1 MSGTLSSLNTA
12 LTALQYQ
19 RNALD
24 VAASN
29 IANATT
35 DGYTRRRVTGETIG
49 ATATPALWSRQGL
62 TGEGVQA
69 TSIQR
74 MNDAILDAR
83 ARREHASQSYLD
95 LRASAL
101 ARVETGIGEPSDQGV
116 AAALTSFRTSWSDVK
131 NNPSS
136 EAARSQVIAKAETL
150 IGAISAQVS
159 NIDGEMADQQTR
171 LEQTV
176 TEVNTVAEQLAA
188 TNRNVVS
195 ATLNGVDTTALLD
208 QRDQLAMK
216 LAELSGGTVTVHD
229 NGVADV
235 TVGDHELVTF
245 DASNPLDAADLP
257 TGLSGQLGAV
267 QELLTTTLPAYRA
280 GLGEVVTKLA
290 DQVNSLHGTGYDL
303 DGAAGQPFFTYDP
316 ADPAGTLAVAIT
328 DPRKL
333 AVAATGGDT
342 GNYDGSIATLL
353 AAANDGGTAYQ
364 SLVNGFG
371 TKVASAQGLA
381 ATQQLLTSQVDGARD
396 QISGVSLDEEMVGM
410 LASQR
415 AYEAAAR
422 VMTVVDSVL
431 DTLINRTGRLS

>member
-1 MSGTLSSLNTA
+1 MSGSLSSLNTA

-19 RNALD
+19 RSALD

-29 IANATT
+29 VANATT
-35 DGYTRRRVTGETIG
+35 EGYTRRRVNGETIG
-49 ATATPALWSRQGL
+49 PSATPALWSRQSPA
-62 TGEGVQA
+62 GEGVKA

-95 LRASAL
+95 LRASSL
-101 ARVETGIGEPSDQGV
+101 ARVETGIGEPGEKGV

-136 EAARSQVIAKAETL
+136 EAARSQVIAKAQTL
-150 IGAISAQVS
+150 IGAISAQVA
-159 NIDGEMADQQTR
+159 NVDGEIADQQTR
-171 LEQTV
+171 LASTV
-176 TEVNTVAEQLAA
+176 TEINTVAEQLAA
-188 TNRNVVS
+188 TNKNVVS

-216 LAELSGGTVTVHD
+216 LSELSGGTVTIHD

-235 TVGDHELVTF
+235 SVGGHDLVTL
-245 DASNPLDAADLP
+245 DSSSPLDAAALP
-257 TGLSGQLGAV
+257 TGLSGRIGAV
-267 QELLTTTLPAYRA
+267 QELLTTTLPAYKT

-290 DQVNSLHGTGYDL
+290 DQVNSLHGTGFDL

-316 ADPAGTLAVAIT
+316 ADPAGTVAVAIT

-333 AVAATGGDT
+333 AVAATGGAT
-342 GNYDGSIATLL
+342 GNHDGSIATQL

-371 TKVASAQGLA
+371 SKVASAQGLA

-396 QISGVSLDEEMVGM
+396 QVSGVSLDEEMVGM

-415 AYEAAAR
+415 AYEAASR

-431 DTLINRTGRLS
+431 DTLINRTGLLR